1 MINRNNYEEYF
12 ILYMDNELGEEARR
26 MVEEFVTV
34 HPDLK
39 EELDI
44 LLQSK
49 LVPDQHII
57 FEGKEELMAFSQGSS
72 SINLSNYE
80 EWLLLYTDNELN
92 GGERKLVEDFAAE
105 NPSVKKELD
114 LLLQTKLQPESL
126 VFAGKASLYRKEEK
140 VRPIAWWRMAAA
152 AAVFIA
158 IGTSVFVLMNKG
170 NDKTGASDP
179 VVVSTLPAT
188 QEQGKT
194 ASPVKENIIK
204 EEELPAIVKVDPV
217 ITPSQRKSNPVV
229 IKKQEQGISHNVV
242 KKSGNPNNLPAPD
255 ENPYYKDGINSK
267 NTAIA
272 QTDRL
277 PKTDLTNNPE
287 ATKKIP
293 VTNGAL
299 TASSPSDKSIAPEY
313 AVVTDEPDGKKNKLR
328 GFFRKVT
335 RTFEK
340 RTNIETT
347 DDDDRLL
354 VGGLAIK
361 LK

>member
-12 ILYMDNELGEEARR
+12 ILYLDNELGEEARR
-26 MVEEFVTV
+26 MVEAFASV

-49 LVPDQHII
+49 LVPDQLVV
-57 FEGKEELMAFSQGSS
+57 FEGKEELMAYSQNSV

-92 GGERKLVEDFAAE
+92 VDQRKMVDDFAAAH
-105 NPSVKKELD
+105 PAVKNELG
-114 LLLQTKLQPESL
+114 LLLQTKLQPESI
-126 VFAGKASLYRKEEK
+126 VFADKASLYRKEEK
-140 VRPIAWWRMAAA
+140 VRPIAWWRIAAA
-152 AAVFIA
+152 AGIFIA
-158 IGTSVFVLMNKG
+158 IGTSIFVLMNKD
-170 NDKTGASDP
+170 NKTDTSDP
-179 VVVSTLPAT
+179 AIASAPAT
-188 QEQGKT
+188 QEQIKT
-194 ASPVKENIIK
+194 SSPVKE
-204 EEELPAIVKVDPV
+204 EAPAIARNKVEPT
-217 ITPSQRKSNPVV
+217 ITPSSKKFNPVV
-229 IKKQEQGISHNVV
+229 IKKQAQEILNNLV
-242 KKSGNPNNLPAPD
+242 KKSDNPNNLPAPD
-255 ENPYYKDGINSK
+255 ENPYYKDGINST
-267 NTAIA
+267 NTVIA
-272 QTDRL
+272 QTDMP
-277 PKTDLTNNPE
+277 PKADLTKNPE
-287 ATKKIP
+287 AAKKIP

-299 TASSPSDKSIAPEY
+299 TASSQPDEPIAPEY
-313 AVVTDEPDGKKNKLR
+313 AIVTDEPDSKKNKLR